1 MIGALSVFAN
11 DIENESYFN
20 TLEKAEVNQIGNI
33 IAKEGGLE
41 VIEDQLF
48 DIILA
53 NINKNVILDNFS
65 ALVQQLAPGGILL
78 LSGLLID
85 DENDIH
91 AHASKYPLI
100 FNGKATRNNW
110 ICLRFSH

>member
-1 MIGALSVFAN
+1 LGAAKILAVDYDEWSIAN
-11 DIENESYFN
+11 TAENLERNNCIKSELKKADNAEGRES
-20 TLEKAEVNQIGNI
+20 
-33 IAKEGGLE
+33 
-41 VIEDQLF
+41 F

-65 ALVQQLAPGGILL
+65 ALVLL